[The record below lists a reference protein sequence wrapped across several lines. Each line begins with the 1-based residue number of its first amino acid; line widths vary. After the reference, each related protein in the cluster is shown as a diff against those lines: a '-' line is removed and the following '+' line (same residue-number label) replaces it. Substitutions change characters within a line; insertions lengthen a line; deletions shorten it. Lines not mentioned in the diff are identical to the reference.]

1 MSDHDERP
9 SRAKKP
15 RGLGRLFQPTYKDK
29 TGRRRPVAVWW
40 VAYNRH
46 GKEYRESSHS
56 TKRPDAVRLLKK
68 RLGEIGAGQFIGP
81 DADKTTFDD
90 LERILLDDYAVN
102 ARKSTRSAQGCLKNL
117 KARLGHLRA
126 RDITLDRL
134 NAYVAARLE
143 EGRRPATVLNELAIL
158 KHAFRLAARAGKAQT
173 PPFPKFTVQ
182 NVRTGFFEHDAFRS
196 VLAALPSA
204 VGPIAEFAYL
214 TGWRLGEILP
224 LTWRQIDLK
233 AGIIRLE
240 PGTTKNDQA
249 RSFPFRALPALAALI
264 ERQRQYTTVCEREQ
278 DRIIPSVFHRQGAPI
293 KNFRGAWAKA
303 CIAAGLF
310 AVGPAQPGK
319 TEPKKRA
326 TRIFHDLRRT
336 AVRNLE
342 RAGVSRSVAMKLT
355 GHKTESIYRRYAIV
369 SEGDL
374 AQGVAKLAA
383 LHDEPAQGGRV
394 IDLAARSR
402 QGLGKSGG

>member
-1 MSDHDERP
+1 MSRRER
-9 SRAKKP
+9 
-15 RGLGRLFQPTYKDK
+15 GVGRIFQVTYKDPKRGTWKK
-29 TGRRRPVAVWW
+29 TRVWW

-56 TKRPDAVRLLKK
+56 THRPDAVRLLKQ
-68 RLGEIGAGQFIGP
+68 RLGEIGSGHFIGP

-90 LERILLDDYAVN
+90 LERMVLDDYTVN
-102 ARKSTRSAQGCLKNL
+102 GRKTKRRAEGCLKNL

-126 RDITLDRL
+126 RDIGLDRL

-143 EGRRPATVLNELAIL
+143 EGARPGTIQNELAIF
-158 KHAFRLAARAGKAQT
+158 KRAFRLAERAGRARR
-173 PPFPKFTVQ
+173 PPFPILRVSNT
-182 NVRTGFFEHDAFRS
+182 RTGFFESDAFQD
-196 VLAALPSA
+196 VLRTLPPA
-204 VGPIAEFAYL
+204 IAPVAEFGYL

-224 LTWRQIDLK
+224 LRWAQMDFR

-240 PGTTKNDQA
+240 PGTTKNDEG
-249 RSFPFRALPALAALI
+249 RSFPFRALPALAALL
-264 ERQRQYTTVCEREQ
+264 ECQREYTTACERET
-278 DRIIPSVFHRQGAPI
+278 DRIIPWVFHRQGEPI
-293 KNFRGAWAKA
+293 RDFRGAWASA

-310 AVGPAQPGK
+310 EVREPAPGE
-319 TEPKKRA
+319 TEGEKRP
-326 TRIFHDLRRT
+326 TRLFHDLRRT

-355 GHKTESIYRRYAIV
+355 GHKTESVYRRYAIV

-383 LHDEPAQGGRV
+383 LHAEPAREARV
-394 IDLAARSR
+394 INLAERTR
-402 QGLGKSGG
+402 QVVGKSGG